1 VSASDVPSQGS
12 RNTAIIAIA
21 AAPAPLSV
29 LDTNSLMI
37 WTAATLAVLAWLV
50 GLAHHR
56 PAPRPVV
63 ARHTFERLAR
73 GHRDGHRG
81 TSAA

>member
-1 VSASDVPSQGS
+1 MWNAIVAPSLVPSALPLLDAGDPLRAGS
-12 RNTAIIAIA
+12 LVVA
-21 AAPAPLSV
+21 
-29 LDTNSLMI
+29 
-37 WTAATLAVLAWLV
+37 AATLAVLAWLI
-50 GLAHHR
+50 GLARHR

-73 GHRDGHRG
+73 GHGHGHRG

>member
-1 VSASDVPSQGS
+1 MLNTIVAPSLVPSALPLLDAGDPL
-12 RNTAIIAIA
+12 RA
-21 AAPAPLSV
+21 A
-29 LDTNSLMI
+29 SLVV
-37 WTAATLAVLAWLV
+37 AVATLAALAWLA

-73 GHRDGHRG
+73 GHGHGHRG